1 MTTFHESKQKGSRR
15 MRRLC
20 EQLVVTCLALVALA
34 SPAGHSAKRE
44 AVDAVVPPIHA
55 ESPAAASCKPSL
67 PLGVHAQPSVPG
79 RSDAWTLHLHSLDS
93 DRDVVVWMWSSAG
106 DRREVWRGRLQ
117 RERQQRVEVAFTPA
131 SGADE
136 VRVAMEPAT
145 DEGISMQAVA
155 AAPLRAQPRAAT
167 QKGHVIPEAS
177 GGRGVLLYTGATEE
191 SR

>member
-1 MTTFHESKQKGSRR
+1 

-34 SPAGHSAKRE
+34 SPAGQ
-44 AVDAVVPPIHA
+44 PPIHA
-55 ESPAAASCKPSL
+55 ESPAATSCKPSL
-67 PLGVHAQPSVPG
+67 PLGLQAQPSAPG

-106 DRREVWRGRLQ
+106 DRRVVWRGRLE
-117 RERQQRVEVAFTPA
+117 REQVRRVDVAFAPA

-136 VRVAMEPAT
+136 VCVAMEPAT
-145 DEGISMQAVA
+145 DEGISMRAFTA
-155 AAPLRAQPRAAT
+155 TPLRARTRTAA
-167 QKGHVIPEAS
+167 QKGHLIPGAG
-177 GGRGVLLYTGATEE
+177 GGRGVLLYTGVKEE